1 MTFILLVACT
11 KLQEWGEN
19 EFVAVPNTLNT
30 SSSSP
35 SHQVNFPSL
44 TSINVPIVLRKS
56 FPKIIGV
63 TSFSSISRIIKSTG
77 KMNFLTLI
85 SKSSTIPCG
94 KQRVLFAS
102 GESYYYYSCCCCCC
116 CCCCIMKENWTTLK
130 NNNFVPIVIIYLPSK
145 IK

>member
-116 CCCCIMKENWTTLK
+116 CCCIMKENWTTLK

>member
-44 TSINVPIVLRKS
+44 TSINVPLVLRKS
-56 FPKIIGV
+56 CPKIIGV

-116 CCCCIMKENWTTLK
+116 WIMKENWTTLK

>member
-116 CCCCIMKENWTTLK
+116 WIMKENWTTLK

>member
-94 KQRVLFAS
+94 KQRVLFAR
-102 GESYYYYSCCCCCC
+102 GESYYYYSSSCC

>member
-44 TSINVPIVLRKS
+44 TSINVRIVLRKS

-116 CCCCIMKENWTTLK
+116 CCIMKENWTTLK

>member
-116 CCCCIMKENWTTLK
+116 CIMKENWTTLK

>member
-116 CCCCIMKENWTTLK
+116 CCIMKENWTTLK

>member
-63 TSFSSISRIIKSTG
+63 TSFSSISKIIKSTG

-116 CCCCIMKENWTTLK
+116 CIMKENWTTLK